1 MWDVLRALSWAA
13 RTVQCT
19 AWLRHP
25 STHDTSIGSACT
37 RCMRLFFW
45 HVFQHIFIF
54 VPSYFEVEGAHGDCI
69 SYDNDGNNAK
79 CA

>member
-1 MWDVLRALSWAA
+1 
-13 RTVQCT
+13 
-19 AWLRHP
+19 
-25 STHDTSIGSACT
+25 
-37 RCMRLFFW
+37 MRLFFW